1 MLGVDRRAAREAGVR
16 HRSDCRK
23 GLHTFGGKSPA
34 GGGIERQV
42 CKHCGR
48 VEIRLQSDEEVEDSR
63 LFAPGKADSMFAIQS
78 ALEDVYEM
86 PERRFGVRPA
96 NRRVRSG
103 S

>member
-1 MLGVDRRAAREAGVR
+1 
-16 HRSDCRK
+16 
-23 GLHTFGGKSPA
+23 LHTFGGKSPA